1 MTNWQTGE
9 DGNVFEMIK
18 SNGGPG
24 LWIRRLTWG
33 KTCAR
38 IVAAGEFTGAAPYF
52 GNPSV
57 LMDVFTLDGELMD
70 ELAPVPAPGTFKT
83 WRRWPEPAWA
93 GKIAL
98 RSLDDPR
105 IAEALYRL
113 DKKRQKLPGMQHA
126 PKATDQDRLYLTVPF
141 ARKDEAK
148 LLGARWAPQQRSW
161 WLSSENGAAV
171 ERARQLG
178 FLTKAQDSDS

>member
-9 DGNVFEMIK
+9 DGNVFEMIAA
-18 SNGGPG
+18 NGGPG
-24 LWIRRLTWG
+24 FWIRRLTWG

-38 IVAAGEFTGAAPYF
+38 IIATGEFSGAPPYF

-57 LMDVFTLDGELMD
+57 LMDVFTLDGELID
-70 ELAPVPAPGTFKT
+70 ELAPVSAPGTFKT

-98 RSLDDPR
+98 RSLDDSR
-105 IAEALYRL
+105 IAEALFRL

-126 PKATDQDRLYLTVPF
+126 PKTSDQNRLYLTVPF
-141 ARKDEAK
+141 ARKEEAK
-148 LLGARWAPQQRSW
+148 LLGARWAPQQRCW
-161 WLSSENGAAV
+161 WVPIENTAAV

-178 FLTKAQDSDS
+178 FLSTAHNLDS